1 MAISFDEAAIIYIL
15 ATVFLRFSFPRLQQ
29 LRRFPKLRQI
39 AQDWRTIAFKR
50 AIGRLPDLLNK
61 TTDMTGRKVRVPL
74 RVNRVLSPSGAM
86 DEWLLLLGGPEKLV
100 ATLDTI
106 PLGNEECF
114 PGGFLM

>member
-1 MAISFDEAAIIYIL
+1 
-15 ATVFLRFSFPRLQQ
+15 
-29 LRRFPKLRQI
+29 
-39 AQDWRTIAFKR
+39 
-50 AIGRLPDLLNK
+50 
-61 TTDMTGRKVRVPL
+61 
-74 RVNRVLSPSGAM
+74 VNRVLSPSGAM